1 MQKETTLTDTTLA
14 VWGLG
19 LMGGSL
25 CMALKGKCKK
35 LIGIDPDPEIIKLAK
50 EKNLC
55 DLAATTP
62 QSVLSQANIIIL
74 AAPIHG
80 ILAQIEELP
89 RYHQGQVMVMDLGST
104 KNVIQQKMEQLPAN
118 FDPIGGHPVC
128 GKENSTL
135 VNADAGLFQNA
146 VFALTPLERTTD
158 KTRSLAARI
167 VKEVGA
173 NPLWID
179 AARHDEWISH
189 SITLPYLAANLLA
202 AVTPSETAPLVGP
215 GFTSTTRLAVQ
226 SPEMMLDILT
236 TNQEASLKVVNL
248 LKEEL
253 LLFEKNLKSNNIQAL
268 EKQFRNGAEH
278 KKNILKIKSGE
289 SL

>member
-1 MQKETTLTDTTLA
+1 MQDNPLLADSTLA

-25 CMALKGKCKK
+25 CMALKGKCKH
-35 LIGIDPDPEIIKLAK
+35 LIGIDPDPKIIQLAK

-55 DLAATTP
+55 ALAATDP
-62 QSVLSQANIIIL
+62 KNVLSQANIIIL

-80 ILAQIEELP
+80 ILAQIKELP
-89 RYHQGQVMVMDLGST
+89 RYHQEEVMVMDLGST
-104 KNVIQQKMEQLPAN
+104 KNVILQKMDQLPAN

-135 VNADAGLFQNA
+135 VNADAGLFHEA
-146 VFALTPLERTTD
+146 IFALTPLERTTE
-158 KTRSLAARI
+158 KTRSLAAQI
-167 VKEVGA
+167 VNELRA

-179 AARHDEWISH
+179 ARTHDEWISH

-202 AVTPSETAPLVGP
+202 AVTPQETAPLIGP
-215 GFTSTTRLAVQ
+215 GFASTTRLAVQ

-253 LLFEKNLKSNNIQAL
+253 LRFEQNLKENKFQSL

-278 KKNILKIKSGE
+278 KKKILEIKSGVN
-289 SL
+289 L